1 MRKAYPVPTLLV
13 PLFCSF
19 SPELHA
25 RAGKGKVNVILR
37 RLILVEAISISA
49 IASWASKEKEGL
61 IFLFGISEAAH
72 LLILLHFWYLVNLLF
87 DARES
92 RREIPNLT
100 LLGLLGIFVSP
111 VIYHLLLSTSG
122 DTFSIFYFSSGL
134 LVVVYIVLLFED
146 RVFYSVVEAPIALLF
161 KERIDRLRTS
171 PLIRRYAILIL
182 PIWLF
187 LYLYDFQA
195 LTAIN
200 RGLPEGENAEHYLL
214 VVDSLGSFIGMFA
227 LGFLI
232 PRLLNKVNFTRLLY
246 LHPALLFIG
255 YLGVVVYY
263 LIGDQPG
270 LWVGLFGRLMDD
282 LSYFLVMDSMIHL
295 LFLAFPAEQKS
306 DARALLQGLLEPLFI
321 TVAAGVVLLVKQ
333 FPRLRYPD
341 SNFFDISR
349 LGCLLEKS
357 TAKLPGDLKG
367 FIGW

>member
-1 MRKAYPVPTLLV
+1 MLGNRVSRLAGLVILVQMTVGNLTKVARESLVLENLGEKSLPSAYFASSIILLFLVLNYMRAQGKA
-13 PLFCSF
+13 
-19 SPELHA
+19 
-25 RAGKGKVNVILR
+25 KVNVILR

-146 RVFYSVVEAPIALLF
+146 RVFYSVAEAPIALLF

-214 VVDSLGSFIGMFA
+214 VVSSLGSFIGMFA

-270 LWVGLFGRLMDD
+270 LWVG
-282 LSYFLVMDSMIHL
+282 SLV
-295 LFLAFPAEQKS
+295 A
-306 DARALLQGLLEPLFI
+306 
-321 TVAAGVVLLVKQ
+321 
-333 FPRLRYPD
+333 
-341 SNFFDISR
+341 
-349 LGCLLEKS
+349 
-357 TAKLPGDLKG
+357 
-367 FIGW
+367 